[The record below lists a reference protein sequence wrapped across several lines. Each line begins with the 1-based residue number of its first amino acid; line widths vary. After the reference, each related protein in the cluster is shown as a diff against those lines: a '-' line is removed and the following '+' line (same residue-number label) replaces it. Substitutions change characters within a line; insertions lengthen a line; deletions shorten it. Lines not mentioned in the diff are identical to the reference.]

1 MPAQTK
7 NAPARRVRAPKTEKP
22 SRTTLTKATP
32 TCNDRTPDGRF
43 AKDNPGGPGN
53 PHARHCA
60 RMLALLR
67 ASISDEEMVA
77 IIRKQVEKARAGDVS
92 AAKLLLSYKL
102 GKPAA
107 APNPDEIDRDEWE
120 HFQRDTINLQ
130 EVQQV
135 LGSFP
140 ARVGNDIAR
149 TALPIMT
156 EARKEALAGQLVK
169 NLPAAKKP
177 TKETGVVNQQAREQ
191 APIPIGN
198 SALVAEDKRTGGEKR

>member
-1 MPAQTK
+1 RTIAPLALCGVATMPTQTK
-7 NAPARRVRAPKTEKP
+7 QAPARRGRTPKTEKP
-22 SRTTLTKATP
+22 SRPTLTKARG
-32 TCNDRTPDGRF
+32 TCSDRTPDGRF

-77 IIRKQVEKARAGDVS
+77 IIRLLVDKALDKDVS

-102 GKPAA
+102 GKPAP
-107 APNPDEIDRDEWE
+107 APNPDEVDRDEWE
-120 HFQRDTINLQ
+120 HYQRDTINLQ

-135 LGSFP
+135 LGSLP

-149 TALPIMT
+149 TALPAMT
-156 EARKEALAGQLVK
+156 EARTREL
-169 NLPAAKKP
+169 AAK
-177 TKETGVVNQQAREQ
+177 
-191 APIPIGN
+191 
-198 SALVAEDKRTGGEKR
+198 